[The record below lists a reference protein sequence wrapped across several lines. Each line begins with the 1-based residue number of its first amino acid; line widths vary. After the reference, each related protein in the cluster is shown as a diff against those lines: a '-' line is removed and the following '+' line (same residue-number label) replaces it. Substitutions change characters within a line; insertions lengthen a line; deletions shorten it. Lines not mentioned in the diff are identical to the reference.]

1 MLNYKQGEN
10 MNLLMIAKKDDDILS
25 ATRVT
30 TIKGRRKYLNKEL
43 EEVMLVE
50 LVGLDFKKEEI
61 IEIRKLEKL
70 QQLIKKGFSLR
81 LYETETSYGLSVVF
95 HTKLLGEMQILK
107 QQKISELFNNAESWA
122 NDLLEQFNSDQENI
136 L

>member
-1 MLNYKQGEN
+1 

-50 LVGLDFKKEEI
+50 LIGLDFKKDEI
-61 IEIRKLEKL
+61 IEIEKLEKL

-95 HTKLLGEMQILK
+95 HTKLSGGTLLGEIQILK

-122 NDLLEQFNSDQENI
+122 NDLLEQFNSDQENT